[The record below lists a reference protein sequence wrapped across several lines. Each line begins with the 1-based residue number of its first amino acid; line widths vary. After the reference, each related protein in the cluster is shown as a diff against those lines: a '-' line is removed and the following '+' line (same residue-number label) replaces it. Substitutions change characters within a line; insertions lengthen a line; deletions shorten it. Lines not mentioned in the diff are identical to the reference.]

1 MGSGASSG
9 DRSVDVKSFLEALLG
24 ETLLASTGVVET
36 DKAFTGKKQ
45 VGLYFA
51 AERYPRC
58 KTFTPKL
65 KRVYEIVKDKGLEIV
80 FCSSDKKHELFEE
93 FRQEMPWLALPFE
106 SKDKVMA
113 LKQKFKVTALPRFV
127 LVDAETGELITEDGR
142 SSVERDPKGEK
153 FPWKIPSFEEA
164 LPSQFHKGQ
173 ETVGKEF
180 IEGKTVGL
188 LFSGGWTRQGVDLAS
203 RLANWYAGVK
213 ADVGDKF
220 EIIYCGCDTDEL
232 MMTDF
237 YKKQQEEG
245 GTWLAVPMSE
255 QGLLDQCF
263 GIRKVPAFVIV
274 DAKGQII
281 NKNAKCIP
289 DLPAK
294 ASDFPFPPPPIGLLS
309 SSDEILKPAMCLML
323 ENCEE
328 ELQNKIIQTMN
339 PIAEKYVKAGE
350 LLFFAARRVSPV
362 SATFRTMANLPQADE
377 VTRQEEDFDSDRGDE
392 EDDESAALAAESADV
407 PSLILVDLATSG
419 EIYAGRM
426 SPEMNGEG
434 VENMIKLWKSGE
446 LHTMMKKK
454 KTRRF
459 AMVCHF
465 YQEDARLKL
474 DMVIMNTI
482 ISAAARA
489 GDLRLANQV
498 LRQALQLGLRPSTV
512 TFGALISAAL
522 RADDLK
528 EAESWLESCREEGLQ
543 PGAPMMTPFI
553 SYAARQKDLA
563 MAESWFHRMLAERIS
578 PDVVTYGSMIS
589 VANKLGQ
596 ADAADGWLQRA
607 IKEKVA
613 PNKICFGMVIS
624 ALATASSIDAATQRL
639 DDMVGNGFPA
649 EAREVNAV
657 LKACARASSSRAGAA
672 KILDRIV
679 SWRVHPDTMTKKY
692 LERSMGADALERVP
706 LAHGKFLTNGLGGT
720 VPVSKEARAQ
730 RAKAANFPG
739 FMGEEFGYLWEREDG
754 YLGNAGFIYGVL
766 LTDPDLQVDML
777 QHPVSQADR
786 QTVRAN
792 HPEMADALDLE
803 AAALKAGVSQSYA
816 ASIAG
821 LVNGGQYQVILCA
834 SKGIGQLLL
843 ALPSFAF
850 PLPLVLLN
858 GAEPPAP
865 MDVGK
870 TPGFGPDF
878 AELGRQCVGHPKVP
892 RLVLTSHG
900 SEASGAVR
908 RAAMSGVDGEGER
921 EPLVALVFD
930 ISGVL
935 ADRFWQA
942 SPLGDTC
949 WRHLPSTKRD
959 PHDQLLESIPSFPG
973 PVRFAQ
979 LLLEQMDLTPGSRF
993 RAVTLKRSQS
1003 SQRDMCPPRLDENV
1017 YDILFDAQAHQ
1028 MQVVL
1033 KHVKTG
1039 DQTPISKILAAEGQ
1053 YATRRIRFF
1062 RYYQERSSQLNS
1074 LEGAEEGD
1082 PRIQWAQHM
1091 IHELLAMN
1099 KNLGNFLWTGFM
1111 TPATAQPRFGSDLLE
1126 LILEVELARLGGA
1139 YRGYSRGHLDAEH
1152 RLQGQYSLLGNSL
1165 DAFLARRAE
1174 ELREQRLLEFNMTN
1188 RDERELQQF
1197 LEGEAEYFKSHSV
1210 KELDGYVRRELTID
1224 HNIPWEEV
1232 QQKIQE
1238 SLHDLGTE
1246 DHFRNAGSFGHSSNF
1261 RFFVDGKVWLSA
1273 GCEEAD
1279 FAFIQDFVTENLR
1292 QRSRKL
1298 SFIATHVDL
1307 ENGRYQELPKDL
1319 IPPQFF
1325 ERNGYQVLAY
1335 RKLGDAQRA
1344 FLGQNPWERFH
1355 NVDESDQTTEIW
1367 VPGFGLA
1374 EPKSKIFGHFKE
1386 LPLGEIGRGGT
1397 TAQLYLYDTKLRARS
1412 TPGEVAL
1419 WTAVQVN
1426 QASWWEPQLYMI
1438 TPDLQSGDESLIFS
1452 SQEEFFQLLLRT
1464 IFEQELLSARNL
1476 WLTGIKKDGVR
1487 KASRSFPQMGG
1498 REGELE
1504 ELMGA
1509 LAKANVVLQEKQA
1522 GNRFSMRPTNAKR
1535 VWSTGHFSV
1544 ECRED
1549 LCRLLL
1555 DLELLRSTSTPAI
1568 SKQQAVMLMNR
1579 TLRYCPALALEQ
1591 IRPWREAF
1599 RALLGDL
1606 IEELRSL
1613 SPKLRQEELGDLTPL
1628 LQRFRQRLALGVERH
1643 NTFTDLQ
1650 KEVNAILSF
1659 LPSRT

>member
-1 MGSGASSG
+1 MEKVLVIGAG
-9 DRSVDVKSFLEALLG
+9 LG
-24 ETLLASTGVVET
+24 TNA
-36 DKAFTGKKQ
+36 
-45 VGLYFA
+45 GL
-51 AERYPRC
+51 
-58 KTFTPKL
+58 
-65 KRVYEIVKDKGLEIV
+65 GLE
-80 FCSSDKKHELFEE
+80 
-93 FRQEMPWLALPFE
+93 
-106 SKDKVMA
+106 
-113 LKQKFKVTALPRFV
+113 
-127 LVDAETGELITEDGR
+127 
-142 SSVERDPKGEK
+142 
-153 FPWKIPSFEEA
+153 
-164 LPSQFHKGQ
+164 
-173 ETVGKEF
+173 
-180 IEGKTVGL
+180 
-188 LFSGGWTRQGVDLAS
+188 
-203 RLANWYAGVK
+203 
-213 ADVGDKF
+213 
-220 EIIYCGCDTDEL
+220 
-232 MMTDF
+232 
-237 YKKQQEEG
+237 
-245 GTWLAVPMSE
+245 
-255 QGLLDQCF
+255 
-263 GIRKVPAFVIV
+263 
-274 DAKGQII
+274 
-281 NKNAKCIP
+281 
-289 DLPAK
+289 
-294 ASDFPFPPPPIGLLS
+294 
-309 SSDEILKPAMCLML
+309 
-323 ENCEE
+323 
-328 ELQNKIIQTMN
+328 
-339 PIAEKYVKAGE
+339 
-350 LLFFAARRVSPV
+350 
-362 SATFRTMANLPQADE
+362 
-377 VTRQEEDFDSDRGDE
+377 
-392 EDDESAALAAESADV
+392 
-407 PSLILVDLATSG
+407 
-419 EIYAGRM
+419 
-426 SPEMNGEG
+426 
-434 VENMIKLWKSGE
+434 
-446 LHTMMKKK
+446 
-454 KTRRF
+454 
-459 AMVCHF
+459 
-465 YQEDARLKL
+465 
-474 DMVIMNTI
+474 
-482 ISAAARA
+482 
-489 GDLRLANQV
+489 
-498 LRQALQLGLRPSTV
+498 
-512 TFGALISAAL
+512 
-522 RADDLK
+522 
-528 EAESWLESCREEGLQ
+528 
-543 PGAPMMTPFI
+543 
-553 SYAARQKDLA
+553 
-563 MAESWFHRMLAERIS
+563 
-578 PDVVTYGSMIS
+578 
-589 VANKLGQ
+589 
-596 ADAADGWLQRA
+596 
-607 IKEKVA
+607 
-613 PNKICFGMVIS
+613 
-624 ALATASSIDAATQRL
+624 
-639 DDMVGNGFPA
+639 
-649 EAREVNAV
+649 
-657 LKACARASSSRAGAA
+657 
-672 KILDRIV
+672 
-679 SWRVHPDTMTKKY
+679 
-692 LERSMGADALERVP
+692 VP

-908 RAAMSGVDGEGER
+908 RAAMSSAQEASQQSLVLCSSLDHRCVPNR
-921 EPLVALVFD
+921 ENHSLPWSLTFPECWQTGFGKPPRLVTPAGATCLPPSETPTPLLVLLHWAAA
-930 ISGVL
+930 G
-935 ADRFWQA
+935 
-942 SPLGDTC
+942 C
-949 WRHLPSTKRD
+949 
-959 PHDQLLESIPSFPG
+959 DQLLESIPSFPG

-1344 FLGQNPWERFH
+1344 FLGQNAWERFH

-1549 LCRLLL
+1549 LCRLAPGGSEWTLAMDTGVRAAIPRRRL
-1555 DLELLRSTSTPAI
+1555 CRNRTGQVENSKQVSPGPRPAIAAVSDPCLTLLRFA
-1568 SKQQAVMLMNR
+1568 
-1579 TLRYCPALALEQ
+1579 
-1591 IRPWREAF
+1591 
-1599 RALLGDL
+1599 
-1606 IEELRSL
+1606 
-1613 SPKLRQEELGDLTPL
+1613 
-1628 LQRFRQRLALGVERH
+1628 
-1643 NTFTDLQ
+1643 
-1650 KEVNAILSF
+1650 
-1659 LPSRT
+1659 